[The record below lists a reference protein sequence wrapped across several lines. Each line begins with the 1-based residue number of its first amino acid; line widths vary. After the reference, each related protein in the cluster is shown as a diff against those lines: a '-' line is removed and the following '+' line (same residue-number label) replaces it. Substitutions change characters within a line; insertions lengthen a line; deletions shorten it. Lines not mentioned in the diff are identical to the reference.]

1 VSPANSQGQDLAEQV
16 IAAME
21 RGPVEELLG
30 GLNQSGNGGYAAR
43 SNLYFPLGAL
53 TDGALAATGVGA
65 VVPVP
70 VAAGDV
76 ITAVNVPIG
85 ATAGATMTHQF
96 AAVYSAVS
104 ATAASNLLLAQST
117 DTTSAAIA
125 ASALA
130 SWTLATPV
138 TVTKANAPFGF
149 LYVMVAITASTIPT
163 AAAAGTPTGI
173 NYQWVNQTAA
183 KSPIVWSG
191 TAGSAV
197 GGTAPANLTGLA
209 AKAVAPVVILT

>member
-1 VSPANSQGQDLAEQV
+1 MCPANSQGQDVAEQL
-16 IAAME
+16 IAMLE

-30 GLNQSGNGGYAAR
+30 GLQQVGNPGYAAR
-43 SNLYFPLGAL
+43 SNLYFPVGAL
-53 TDGALAATGVGA
+53 TDGALPTTGIGV

-70 VAAGDV
+70 VALADV
-76 ITAVNVPIG
+76 ISKINVPIG

-104 ATAASNLLLAQST
+104 QTAASNLLLAQST
-117 DTTSAAIA
+117 DTTSAAIG

-138 TVTKANAPFGF
+138 TVTAANAPAGF

-163 AAAAGTPTGI
+163 AVSVGTPSGI
-173 NYQWVNQTAA
+173 NYAWTP
-183 KSPIVWSG
+183 KSPLFFG
-191 TAGSAV
+191 ATAGSSV